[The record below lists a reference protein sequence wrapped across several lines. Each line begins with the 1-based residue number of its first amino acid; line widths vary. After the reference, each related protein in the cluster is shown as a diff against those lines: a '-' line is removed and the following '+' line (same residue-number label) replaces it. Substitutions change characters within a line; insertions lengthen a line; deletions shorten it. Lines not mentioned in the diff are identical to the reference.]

1 MAQKEKGQLSR
12 RWFRSAGFWISIILS
27 IVVLVLYVF
36 WRPVFDPQ
44 EKIRLFGLKDILEVI
59 EAKYLDVRFFLR
71 GEKQPGDDIVIIAVD
86 EKTEDELGR
95 WQTSGRRWI
104 AKTLDILHEGGAKV
118 VGFDVTFAE
127 PDEGAALIAVDE
139 IKTRLSE
146 NIQKE
151 STDYTKILS
160 DLDEIKANHDY
171 DRQLANAIQ
180 RNGNVILGVYHFLD
194 PKSAAHLT
202 PEKYDAYRQLIRQAK
217 YGNIMTPPGQTRGF
231 LNIQRSYGFEA
242 NLPMLSEA
250 AKSYGHFNAI
260 PYRDGYVRMSP
271 LLFAYPVSFKL
282 TEQSFIDLKQKGLP
296 ADILTKLENLKDQK
310 DTGKAGF
317 LASLEKIIGKA
328 QTDRYKNLLLEYAV
342 SEIEYYPSLDLEIVR
357 AYLDSPTPII
367 YAGGTESGG
376 IIRFIKVGNITI
388 PTDEQGR
395 LLINYYGP
403 GYTFR
408 HYPLSDVVLGKV
420 LPETFK
426 DKIVLFGFTG
436 ITYQDLH
443 STSFERDSYPGVEV
457 HATIIENILQQDFLL
472 RPEVTILVDALVI
485 LLLGIILGLVL
496 HRTRPISGVLTAV
509 ISLMGVIGI
518 TCSAF
523 LFGRIWLNMTFPFV
537 FIVLDYLAITSYK
550 YFTEEK
556 KKKEVKN
563 AFQHYVAPA
572 IVNQMLERV
581 DQLHLGGERK
591 QLTALFSDI
600 RGFTSI
606 SEKMPPED
614 LVHFLNEYLTA
625 MTRIVLEHEGTVDK
639 YMGDAIMAFYG
650 APLEQPDHAF
660 RACKTAVDMINRLK
674 ELWEGWE
681 ARNLPPMNIG
691 IGINSGEMSVGNM
704 GSEERFDYT
713 IMGDN
718 VNLASRLEGIN
729 KQYGTNI
736 VISQSTYEIVQDQ
749 PFIVRELD
757 SVRVKG
763 KHEPVTI
770 YELMGYDSFDQ
781 QTESLVKIFDEGLN
795 AYRNRQWDR
804 AIALFHEALRINPD
818 DEPSKV
824 YENRCEAYKQN
835 PPPEN
840 WDGVFEMKTK

>member
-1 MAQKEKGQLSR
+1 MARKEKGHVSR
-12 RWFRSAGFWISIILS
+12 RWFSAVGFWISIILS
-27 IVVLVLYVF
+27 FVVLGIYIIS
-36 WRPVFDPQ
+36 RPEVDRTGKLQ
-44 EKIRLFGLKDILEVI
+44 LFGLKAILEEI

-71 GEKQPGDDIVIIAVD
+71 GEKQLGDDVVIIAVD
-86 EKTEDELGR
+86 EKTEDDLGR

-104 AKTLDILHEGGAKV
+104 AKMLDVLHEGGAKV
-118 VGFDVTFAE
+118 IGFDVTFAE

-139 IKTRLSE
+139 IKTHLSE
-146 NIQKE
+146 NTPEKGAE
-151 STDYTKILS
+151 DARILS
-160 DLDEIKANHDY
+160 YLDEIKANHDY
-171 DRQLANAIQ
+171 DRHLADAIQ
-180 RNGNVILGVYHFLD
+180 RNGNVILGIYHFLD

-217 YGNIMTPPGQTRGF
+217 YGNIMTPPGQTRGP

-242 NLPMLSEA
+242 NLPILSEG
-250 AKSYGHFNAI
+250 AKSYGHFNAV
-260 PYRDGYVRMSP
+260 PYRDGFVRMSP
-271 LLFAYPVSFKL
+271 LLFAYPASFSL
-282 TEQSFIDLKQKGLP
+282 TEQSLLDLRQKELP
-296 ADILTKLENLKDQK
+296 ADLLTKLEELKDRE
-310 DTGKAGF
+310 DTGKAEF
-317 LASLEKIIGKA
+317 LSALENTIGKA
-328 QTDRYKNLLLEYAV
+328 QTDRYKNVLLEYSLAK
-342 SEIEYYPSLDLEIVR
+342 IEYYPSLDLEIVR
-357 AYLDSPTPII
+357 AYLGSPTPLI
-367 YAGGTESGG
+367 YAGGKESRGVVD
-376 IIRFIKVGNITI
+376 FIKIGDLQI

-403 GYTFR
+403 GYTFP
-408 HYPLSDVVLGKV
+408 HYPLSDVVLGRV
-420 LPETFK
+420 LPETFQN
-426 DKIVLFGFTG
+426 KIVLFGFTG
-436 ITYQDLH
+436 ITYHDLH

-457 HATIIENILQQDFLL
+457 HATIIENILRQDYIL
-472 RPEVTILVDALVI
+472 RPEATILADALI
-485 LLLGIILGLVL
+485 LLLLGIVLGLIL
-496 HRTRPISGVLTAV
+496 HRTRPISGALAA
-509 ISLMGVIGI
+509 IICLIGVIGI

-523 LFGRIWLNMTFPFV
+523 LFGKIWLNMAFPLV

-572 IVNQMLERV
+572 VVEQMLDKV

-606 SEKMPPED
+606 SEKMTPED

-625 MTRIVLEHEGTVDK
+625 MAKIVLHYEGTVDK

-650 APLEQPDHAF
+650 APLEQPDHAL
-660 RACKTAVDMINRLK
+660 RACRTAVDMITRLK
-674 ELWEGWE
+674 ELQTGWK

-736 VISQSTYEIVQDQ
+736 VISQFTYALIRDN

-763 KHEPVTI
+763 KQEPVTI
-770 YELMGYDSFDQ
+770 YELMRYGEIDQ
-781 QTESLVKIFDEGLN
+781 QTQALLEIFNNGLE
-795 AYRNRQWDR
+795 AYKHRQWDQ
-804 AIALFHEALRINPD
+804 AIASFQEVFGIEPN
-818 DEPSKV
+818 DEPSKI
-824 YENRCEAYKQN
+824 YIERCEAYKQT

-840 WDGVFEMKTK
+840 WDGVFVMQTK